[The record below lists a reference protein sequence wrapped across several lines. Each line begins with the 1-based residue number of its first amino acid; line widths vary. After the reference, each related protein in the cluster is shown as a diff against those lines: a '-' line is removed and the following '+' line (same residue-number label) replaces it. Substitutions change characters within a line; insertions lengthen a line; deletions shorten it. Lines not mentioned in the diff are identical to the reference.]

1 MKSARGKAESLSA
14 RALAARALAPVLA
27 ARESLS
33 DTLPGAL
40 AQVAPQDRGLLQ
52 AIAFTT
58 CRHALHYRALLAPLL
73 QRPPQPL
80 VEALLLSGLAQLRDL
95 RIPDHAALSETVN
108 AARELKQ
115 DRVTGL
121 INAVLRRYLREK
133 DELEA
138 AAQAQS
144 HAHPEWL
151 QRALV
156 ADWGRDTATAVMA
169 AGNSEA
175 PLVLRVNARQGNRDD
190 YLATLAAEGIAAA
203 SCAWSPDGIRLA
215 DAAGEMRVGD
225 VRVGD
230 VRALP
235 GFAGGCVSVQDEA
248 AQLCAGLLDCAP
260 GMRVL
265 DACAAPGGKTAHLLE
280 RTEHLALLALDISP
294 ERCARID
301 ENLSRLQLPG
311 ATVVAADAADTAKWW
326 DGQPFDRILLD
337 APCTATGVIRRHP
350 DIKLLRR
357 EADIAQTARAQ
368 AKLLRT
374 LWPLLRPGGVLLYA
388 TCSVLKAENENQV
401 AAFLAAT
408 TDARERVIN
417 APWGEARPHGRQ
429 LLPGDTDGFYFA
441 VLEKRAD
448 D

>member
-1 MKSARGKAESLSA
+1 MKPARGKAGSLSA

-33 DTLPGAL
+33 DTLPGVL
-40 AQVAPQDRGLLQ
+40 TQVATQDRGLLQ

-133 DELEA
+133 DALEA
-138 AAQAQS
+138 AAAAQA
-144 HAHPEWL
+144 HAHPDWL
-151 QRALV
+151 QQAL
-156 ADWGRDTATAVMA
+156 ARDWGAAAEAIMA
-169 AGNSEA
+169 ANNAEA
-175 PLVLRVNARQGNRDD
+175 ALVLRVNARQGSRDD
-190 YLATLAAEGIAAA
+190 YLARLQAEGIAAA
-203 SCAWSPDGIRLA
+203 PCAWSADGIRL
-215 DAAGEMRVGD
+215 ETP
-225 VRVGD
+225 VGD

-235 GFAGGCVSVQDEA
+235 GFAAGAVSVQDEA
-248 AQLCAGLLDCAP
+248 AQLCQPLLAASG

-280 RTEHLALLALDISP
+280 RTDLDLLALDIDP
-294 ERCARID
+294 ARCARID
-301 ENLSRLQLPG
+301 ENLLRLQLTG
-311 ATVVAADAADTAKWW
+311 ARVVAADAARPASWW
-326 DGQPFDRILLD
+326 DGRAFDRILLD

-357 EADIAQTARAQ
+357 EADVAQTARTQ
-368 AKLLRT
+368 AALLRA
-374 LWPLLRPGGVLLYA
+374 LWPTLAPGGLLLYA
-388 TCSVLKAENENQV
+388 TCSVLKAENEQQV

-408 TDARERVIN
+408 PDARERVI
-417 APWGEARPHGRQ
+417 AQPWGEPRPHGRQ
-429 LLPGDTDGFYFA
+429 LLPGATDGFYLA
-441 VLEKRAD
+441 LIEKTA
-448 D
+448 

>member
-1 MKSARGKAESLSA
+1 MKPGRNAEALSA
-14 RALAARALAPVLA
+14 RALAARALAPVVA

-40 AQVAPQDRGLLQ
+40 SQVAPQDRGLLQ

-73 QRPPQPL
+73 QKPPQPL

-121 INAVLRRYLREK
+121 INAVLRRYLRER
-133 DELEA
+133 DALEA
-138 AAQAQS
+138 QAES
-144 HAHPEWL
+144 LAHAHPEWL
-151 QRALV
+151 QRALTQ
-156 ADWGRDTATAVMA
+156 DWGAAAATVIMA
-169 AGNSEA
+169 ANNAEA
-175 PLVLRVNARQGNRDD
+175 ALVLRVNTRQGTREN
-190 YLATLAAEGIAAA
+190 YLAQLAAENIGATA
-203 SCAWSPDGIRLA
+203 CTWSADGIRL
-215 DAAGEMRVGD
+215 DAP
-225 VRVGD
+225 VGD

-235 GFAGGCVSVQDEA
+235 GFAAGAVSVQDEA
-248 AQLCAGLLDCAP
+248 AQLCAPLLACAP

-280 RTEHLALLALDISP
+280 RGEDLALLALDIDP
-294 ERCARID
+294 ARCARID
-301 ENLSRLQLPG
+301 ENLQRLRLAG
-311 ATVVAADAADTAKWW
+311 ARVVAADAAIPDKWW
-326 DGQPFDRILLD
+326 DGQAFDRILLD

-357 EADIAQTARAQ
+357 EADVAQTARTQ
-368 AKLLRT
+368 AKLLRA
-374 LWPLLRPGGVLLYA
+374 LWPLLKPGGVMLYA
-388 TCSVLKAENENQV
+388 TCSVLKAENEQQV

-408 TDARERVIN
+408 PDARERVI
-417 APWGEARPHGRQ
+417 AQPWGEARPQGRQ
-429 LLPGDTDGFYFA
+429 LLPGTTDGFYLA
-441 VLEKRAD
+441 LIEKTTG
-448 D
+448 

>member
-1 MKSARGKAESLSA
+1 MKTARAAQTLSA

-40 AQVAPQDRGLLQ
+40 SQVAPQDRGLLQ

-58 CRHALHYRALLAPLL
+58 CRHALLYRALLAPLL

-121 INAVLRRYLREK
+121 INAVLRRYLRER
-133 DELEA
+133 ESLEA
-138 AAQAQS
+138 DAAGEA
-144 HAHPEWL
+144 HAHPAWL
-151 QRALV
+151 KRQLEQ
-156 ADWGRDTATAVMA
+156 DWGPDTAAAIMA
-169 AGNSEA
+169 ANNAEA
-175 PLVLRVNARQGNRDD
+175 SVVLRVNARQGSRDA
-190 YLATLAAEGIAAA
+190 YLQALSAESIAASA
-203 SCAWSPDGIRLA
+203 CTWCDDGIRL
-215 DAAGEMRVGD
+215 DAP
-225 VRVGD
+225 VGD

-235 GFAGGCVSVQDEA
+235 GFAAGAVSVQDEA
-248 AQLCAGLLDCAP
+248 AQLCAPLLACDA
-260 GMRVL
+260 GMHVL

-280 RTEHLALLALDISP
+280 RTPGLSLLALDIDP
-294 ERCARID
+294 ARCARID
-301 ENLSRLQLPG
+301 ENLQRLRLDG
-311 ATVVAADAADTAKWW
+311 AQVVAADAADTAKWW
-326 DGQPFDRILLD
+326 DGATFDRILLD

-357 EADIAQTARAQ
+357 ESDVMQTARLQ

-374 LWPLLRPGGVLLYA
+374 LWPLLKPGGVMLYV
-388 TCSVLKAENENQV
+388 TCSVLKIENEEQIK
-401 AAFLAAT
+401 AFLAST
-408 TDARERVIN
+408 PDAAERPILSS
-417 APWGEARPHGRQ
+417 WGEARPQGRQ
-429 LLPGDTDGFYFA
+429 LLPGNTDGFYFA
-441 VLEKRAD
+441 LLEKRALSH
-448 D
+448 

>member
-73 QRPPQPL
+73 QRPPQPM

-138 AAQAQS
+138 AAQAQA

-151 QRALV
+151 RRALE
-156 ADWGRDTATAVMA
+156 ADWGRDAAAAIMA

-175 PLVLRVNARQGNRDD
+175 PLVLRVNARQGRRDD

-203 SCAWSPDGIRLA
+203 PCSWSHDGLRLA
-215 DAAGEMRVGD
+215 DAAGEIRI
-225 VRVGD
+225 GD

-235 GFAGGCVSVQDEA
+235 GFAIGSVSVQDEA

-301 ENLSRLQLPG
+301 ENLARLQLPG
-311 ATVVAADAADTAKWW
+311 ATVIAADAGDTAQWW
-326 DGQPFDRILLD
+326 DGQPFDRVLLD

-357 EADIAQTARAQ
+357 EADVAQTARTQ

-408 TDARERVIN
+408 PDARERVIA

-429 LLPGDTDGFYFA
+429 LLPGATDGFYFA
-441 VLEKRAD
+441 VLEKVAG
-448 D
+448 

>member
-1 MKSARGKAESLSA
+1 MTSHSGKAASLSA
-14 RALAARALAPVLA
+14 RALAARALAPVLS

-33 DTLPGAL
+33 DTLPAAL
-40 AQVAPQDRGLLQ
+40 AQVTPQDRGLLQ

-95 RIPDHAALSETVN
+95 RIPDHAALSETVD

-121 INAVLRRYLREK
+121 INAVLRRYLRERN
-133 DELEA
+133 ELEQQA
-138 AAQAQS
+138 ASQA

-151 QRALV
+151 VRALEQ
-156 ADWGRDTATAVMA
+156 DWGATTAAAVLS
-169 AGNSEA
+169 AGNTEA
-175 PLVLRVNARQGNRDD
+175 ALVLRVNSRQGLRDD
-190 YLATLAAEGIAAA
+190 YLATLQAEGLAA
-203 SCAWSPDGIRLA
+203 SACAWSVDGIRLDEA
-215 DAAGEMRVGD
+215 I
-225 VRVGD
+225 GD

-235 GFAGGCVSVQDEA
+235 GFAAGAVSVQDEA

-260 GMRVL
+260 GQRVL

-280 RTEHLALLALDISP
+280 RSENLSLLALDIAP

-301 ENLSRLQLPG
+301 ENLQRLRLEG
-311 ATVVAADAADTAKWW
+311 ATVLAADAADTAQWW
-326 DGQPFDRILLD
+326 NGEGFDRILLD

-357 EADIAQTARAQ
+357 EADVAQTARLQ
-368 AKLLRT
+368 AKLLRK
-374 LWPLLRPGGVLLYA
+374 LWPLLKPGGVMLYA
-388 TCSVLKAENENQV
+388 TCSVLKAENEQQV
-401 AAFLAAT
+401 AAFLAST
-408 TDARERVIN
+408 PDARERVIA

-441 VLEKRAD
+441 LLEKATG
-448 D
+448 